1 MNQLKNIDLNNSIIK
16 IQESSD
22 SEGSITEKIKDIKK
36 DFIDTENFEDFL
48 SKNNKKINPNFN
60 KFEGIDGNLN
70 NIILDLLKENI
81 IVNNNHY
88 HLYSIIFTP
97 TYDHYTSA
105 LFNPPAEN
113 KLLSK
118 DYIYYYDSLNGY
130 IEKIIDNNYNFRKFN
145 PYIGLYVLI

>member
-70 NIILDLLKENI
+70 NKKNPFIEANNEINNQKNESSNNSIEMKLKENI
-81 IVNNNHY
+81 P
-88 HLYSIIFTP
+88 LS
-97 TYDHYTSA
+97 
-105 LFNPPAEN
+105 N
-113 KLLSK
+113 KLK
-118 DYIYYYDSLNGY
+118 
-130 IEKIIDNNYNFRKFN
+130 KI
-145 PYIGLYVLI
+145 LIILIIQMPKK